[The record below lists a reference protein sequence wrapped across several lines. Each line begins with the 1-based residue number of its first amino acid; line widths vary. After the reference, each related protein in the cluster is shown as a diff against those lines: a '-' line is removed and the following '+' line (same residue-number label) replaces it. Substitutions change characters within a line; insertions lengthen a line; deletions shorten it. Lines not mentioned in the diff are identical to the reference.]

1 MRVKDNGMGGDGLA
15 SDDGGKSVDV
25 GEGGGEGGYARCS
38 ARGLKIAP

>member
-15 SDDGGKSVDV
+15 SDDGGKSV
-25 GEGGGEGGYARCS
+25 EGGGGYARCS

>member
-15 SDDGGKSVDV
+15 SDDGGKSVD
-25 GEGGGEGGYARCS
+25 GGKGGGGYARCS